1 MCLPGQ
7 LPAAPTTAAQAV
19 AMARAGLTWLAGAD
33 ATALTGAEQAECLR
47 GLERAEAVHTA
58 ARAKVLAA
66 FCSSGGYEDDG
77 HGSAKTWL
85 KWQTRITP
93 GAAAG
98 AMGWMRRLA
107 HHRAV
112 GDALAAGRISASW
125 ARQLCEWSD
134 LLPEKHRPD
143 ADEIFLQ
150 AAAAGAD
157 LRDLGALADEMRR
170 RLARPDEDGDGF
182 EDRRLR
188 LATTF
193 RGAGKLDGDLTARC
207 AAALAAV
214 LDALGKKA
222 GPEDTRTKGQRAHD
236 ALEEACRRLIASG
249 GLPDRAGQPTQIVV
263 HMGLDRLRRLSGAD
277 AAQAAWG
284 APAAPGDE
292 CDASIVPVVTGH
304 IDPDV
309 LDRLAAALLN
319 GTPGHPGSGQPGH
332 PGSGQPGH
340 PGSGQP
346 GHPGSGQPGH
356 PGSGQ
361 PGHPGSGQPGHPQ
374 PDSGQPGVG
383 EAGPGQPGPAGA
395 RTSAAA
401 AQDDAGKR
409 ERAEQDR
416 RVRASRG
423 ARQMVIKAAADL
435 LSGPGGLASY
445 LRTRLAPDVVASVS
459 LPLDVGAVTE
469 TIPVHLRRAVA
480 VRDRHCR
487 WPGCD
492 QPVAACQPHHIIPR
506 AMGGPTCLTNMILLC
521 SFHHLIAVH
530 RWRWQIVLLPDG
542 SVTVNSPDGYRSYH
556 SHSPP
561 APAAA

>member
-1 MCLPGQ
+1 MRSITETMYLPNQ
-7 LPAAPTTAAQAV
+7 SPAAPTTAAQAV
-19 AMARAGLTWLAGAD
+19 AMARAGLAWLAAAD
-33 ATALTGAEQAECLR
+33 ATSLTGAEQAECLR

-98 AMGWMRRLA
+98 AMGWIRRLA
-107 HHRAV
+107 RHRAV

-134 LLPEKHRPD
+134 LLPERHRPD

-207 AAALAAV
+207 AAALGAV

-263 HMGLDRLRRLSGAD
+263 HMGMDRLRGLSGAD

-319 GTPGHPGSGQPGH
+319 GAPSHPGSAQP
-332 PGSGQPGH
+332 S
-340 PGSGQP
+340 
-346 GHPGSGQPGH
+346 
-356 PGSGQ
+356 
-361 PGHPGSGQPGHPQ
+361 HPQ
-374 PDSGQPGVG
+374 PDSGQPGAGQLGAGHPGAG
-383 EAGPGQPGPAGA
+383 EPGPGQPGLAGA
-395 RTSAAA
+395 RASAAA
-401 AQDDAGKR
+401 AQDAATAGKS

-416 RVRASRG
+416 RVRAARA

-445 LRTRLAPDVVASVS
+445 LRTRLAPDIVASVS
-459 LPLDVGAVTE
+459 LPLDVGAVTD

-521 SFHHLIAVH
+521 SFHHLIAIH
-530 RWRWQIVLLPDG
+530 RWMWRIVLLPDG
-542 SVTVNSPDGYRSYH
+542 SVTVTSPDGYRSYR